1 MYQPLPSLL
10 TIKPSKVNGL
20 GLFAKEKIKRGHNLG
35 VSHIQIGKELFRT
48 PMGGFIN
55 HSDNPNCT
63 KSMFRVSNVDDVL
76 IKSDYK
82 VWRLFTLKDIK
93 KNEELTLTYTF
104 YKI

>member
-1 MYQPLPSLL
+1 MYQPLPPSL

-20 GLFAKEKIKRGHNLG
+20 GLFAKEKIKKGHNLG

-55 HSDNPNCT
+55 HSDDPNCT

>member
-55 HSDNPNCT
+55 HSEDPNCT

>member
-63 KSMFRVSNVDDVL
+63 KSMFRMSNVDDVL